1 MLKISKLIYLSAMFM
16 ILSPIQGSASNCLL
30 FENFDDQVLDD
41 RCEVYGHNW
50 AKLSPPQYNLTAA
63 GRNGTGYAF
72 ASGTVN
78 EANMYWGAD
87 KMITPWPTDEMY
99 VSFWMRYPTFK
110 KTAAMENIKLFYPH
124 WNKASSYVHFSLATS
139 GSIYYSASAKGKMMT
154 MGNWLE
160 CPNQTD
166 GQWHHY
172 EFYIKFSE
180 GVSRFWYDGALKVDD
195 AFGTGVWTNEMF
207 YISVPS
213 IDGEAPIGSF
223 SREVDDWE
231 VWDGMPDPVAQRS
244 KTPPAPTEIALRIM
258 P

>member
-16 ILSPIQGSASNCLL
+16 ILSPIQGIASNCLL

-50 AKLSPPQYNLTAA
+50 AKLSPPQYNLTAV

-139 GSIYYSASAKGKMMT
+139 GSIYYSASAKGK
-154 MGNWLE
+154 
-160 CPNQTD
+160 D
-166 GQWHHY
+166 DDHGQL
-172 EFYIKFSE
+172 
-180 GVSRFWYDGALKVDD
+180 A
-195 AFGTGVWTNEMF
+195 
-207 YISVPS
+207 
-213 IDGEAPIGSF
+213 
-223 SREVDDWE
+223 
-231 VWDGMPDPVAQRS
+231 
-244 KTPPAPTEIALRIM
+244 
-258 P
+258 